1 MGNCDDFHLGD
12 IVTSVSGRDKERYCV
27 VMYVEDKF
35 VGICDGDLRKTD
47 SIKRKNKKHIKATGK
62 FCEYVRGKLEK
73 GDKVTN
79 SELRRSISEFKE
91 ALNS

>member
-12 IVTSVSGRDKERYCV
+12 IVTSVSGRDKEGYYV